1 MNLLKIFN
9 INITNL
15 NRKEIFTIYSIY
27 ILLII
32 ITSLIFCKFYID
44 KYPNM
49 IDENFNL
56 ILKKIPFHHGELI
69 QNLFNSWKFE
79 QNYLGTKFVL
89 LKMPVLPILLSLI
102 SKITLNF
109 YLIIIIKNVL
119 LFSLLFFVLFFCLK
133 SLNLKTK
140 YFALLITT
148 FFYNPYNL
156 FTSLN
161 FEYED
166 FLIIILL
173 PSIFCLLISKLKN
186 RYLLISI
193 LMFFLYLTKTSMFLI
208 CIVLPILIIFYEKSE
223 KQKIK
228 KFLPFIAIII
238 AINLWGGFGYFKTG
252 KFPFGSKLASIN
264 SNALSVAL
272 NENFHL
278 FYPNKSV
285 DLIQDQYIISES
297 INNEWEFFDYFQ
309 EKNKKYLNENFNRY
323 FKDSFIKLK
332 FIFFGIY
339 KDGVHPDK
347 DGNFKNP
354 IRFSNL
360 FNKIFLN
367 SAFILSLI
375 YFFKNIKNFFKMRN
389 EFYFL
394 SIFSLNI
401 FPHVVAWATSKHL
414 VAISIIGILYLIFK
428 FVEIT
433 EEN

>member
-1 MNLLKIFN
+1 MNFLEI
-9 INITNL
+9 INVKITNL
-15 NRKEIFTIYSIY
+15 NRKEIFIIFSIY
-27 ILLII
+27 VLTII
-32 ITSLIFCKFYID
+32 IASLIFCEFYID
-44 KYPNM
+44 KYPYM

-56 ILKKIPFHHGELI
+56 ILKNIPFHHGELI

-89 LKMPVLPILLSLI
+89 LKMPVLPILLTLI
-102 SKITLNF
+102 SKISLNF
-109 YLIIIIKNVL
+109 YFIIIIKNIL

-140 YFALLITT
+140 YLALFLIS

-173 PSIFCLLISKLKN
+173 PSIFCLLISKLEI
-186 RYLLISI
+186 RYILISI
-193 LMFFLYLTKTSMFLI
+193 LIFFLYLTKTSVFLI
-208 CIVLPILIIFYEKSE
+208 CIVLPTLIIFFEKSE

-228 KFLPFIAIII
+228 KFLPCLAVII
-238 AINLWGGFGYFKTG
+238 AITSWGSFGYFKTG

-278 FYPNKSV
+278 IYPNKSV
-285 DLIQDQYIISES
+285 DLIQDQYIVSDDID
-297 INNEWEFFDYFQ
+297 NEWEFFNYFQ
-309 EKNKKYLNENFNRY
+309 KKNTRYLNENFDRY
-323 FKDSFIKLK
+323 FKDSLIKLK

-339 KDGVHPDK
+339 KDGVHPDT

-354 IRFSNL
+354 IRFSSL
-360 FNKIFLN
+360 LNKIFLN
-367 SAFILSLI
+367 TALILSLI
-375 YFFKNIKNFFKMRN
+375 YFFKNFKNFFKMRI

-401 FPHVVAWATSKHL
+401 FTHVVAWATSKHL
-414 VAISIIGILYLIFK
+414 VAISIISIFYLILK
-428 FVEIT
+428 FIEMT
-433 EEN
+433 KKN